1 MHYTSPIINSTG
13 SDELRKMVEQRKIP
27 DHEDYKNQ
35 HRIES
40 LVMMEHPEIEKL
52 DWMIEKLAEST
63 QPGGT
68 QKTYIEANL
77 NHWRTIVY
85 NFIRTTATNQWLGVP
100 GNVHDYT
107 SGSYYN
113 GIGLA
118 YKGTRK
124 VLDELI
130 RRGWI
135 TEETGKKF
143 QNKPSVNHYY
153 PSEQFQDYL
162 IDYAMFTD
170 NPNSFD
176 GSLLTIN
183 EPDPEYL
190 QFRWK
195 HDHPDYLPLAEINE
209 FARTQRWACRSA
221 ITQSFKHAPFQSGRL
236 ITPFQNLH
244 SRNYKV
250 RINTLINGNRIAE
263 VDFNA
268 NHLRMFLAFNQ
279 RDVIGDYDAY
289 EPIAYESGVERNKV
303 KAFINVGLNNQSF
316 EATKHVIALVD
327 PYISYKESTKIA
339 GAFKKLYPNLDLHCG
354 FALTAMQLEGLI
366 LKDVLLRGVRAGVL
380 ALPIHDAVAVQFDNQ
395 FWAKDAMEDAWQT
408 VMSEFHESAKTQV
421 KVQFVS

>member
-13 SDELRKMVEQRKIP
+13 TAELRKMVEQRKAP
-27 DHEDYKNQ
+27 DHENYKNQ

-40 LVMMEHPEIEKL
+40 LVMMEHPQL
-52 DWMIEKLAEST
+52 DSLEWMIEKLAEST

-68 QKTYIEANL
+68 QKTYVESNL
-77 NHWRTIVY
+77 SHWRTIVY

-107 SGSYYN
+107 SGGYYSR
-113 GIGLA
+113 IGLA
-118 YKGTRK
+118 YKGTQK
-124 VLDELI
+124 VLGELI

-135 TEETGKKF
+135 TEQTGKKF
-143 QNKPSVNHYY
+143 QNKPRVNHYY

-170 NPNSFD
+170 NPSSFD

-183 EPDPEYL
+183 EPDPEYA
-190 QFRWK
+190 QFQWK
-195 HDHPDYLPLAEINE
+195 RDHPDYLPLTEINE
-209 FARTQRWACRSA
+209 FARTQQWACRSA
-221 ITQSFKHAPFQSGRL
+221 ITQSFKNTPFQSGRL

-250 RINTLINGNRIAE
+250 RINTLINGNPIAE

-268 NHLRMFLAFNQ
+268 NHLRMFLAFNK

-289 EPIAYESGVERNKV
+289 EPIASESGVERKKA

-316 EATKHVIALVD
+316 EATKHVIARID
-327 PYISYKESTKIA
+327 PYVSYKESNKIA
-339 GAFKKLYPNLDLHCG
+339 EAFNKLYPNLELYCG

-380 ALPIHDAVAVQFDNQ
+380 ALPIHDAVAVEFDHQ
-395 FWAKDAMEDAWQT
+395 DWAKDAMEDAWQS
-408 VMSEFHESAKTQV
+408 VMTEFHKTAKTSV
-421 KVQFVS
+421 TIKFTS